1 MDPGGRT
8 DVEREREA
16 APAERDFLIED
27 GTADAVRAAVP
38 LPPFPPL
45 LEVEAETEVEDVV
58 PPSTATATAA
68 AAFPLPFA
76 AVFAF
81 ARGLACCLGL
91 TADAD

>member
-1 MDPGGRT
+1 MT

-16 APAERDFLIED
+16 APTDSDFLIEE
-27 GTADAVRAAVP
+27 GTADAGKVVP

-45 LEVEAETEVEDVV
+45 LEVEAEAEVDAAEP
-58 PPSTATATAA
+58 PPSAA

-76 AVFAF
+76 AAF

-91 TADAD
+91 AADVD